1 MGVLDCIPFMR
12 IIPQESGTV
21 IGLLTVDGFLHD
33 SIRILC
39 TEIDVF
45 DQLRGLQTPEALF
58 GDHQHFP
65 DHRYRPI
72 DPLVALGGI
81 GPKPEGREG

>member
-1 MGVLDCIPFMR
+1 MAIP
-12 IIPQESGTV
+12 TALTTT
-21 IGLLTVDGFLHD
+21 LLPSL
-33 SIRILC
+33 RILC

-72 DPLVALGGI
+72 DPLVDSLTHMLLGGI

>member
-1 MGVLDCIPFMR
+1 MR
-12 IIPQESGTV
+12 LPSKRHQAATFSA
-21 IGLLTVDGFLHD
+21 VDSMAIL
-33 SIRILC
+33 RILC

-81 GPKPEGREG
+81 GLKPEGREG